1 MVWSVFW
8 FWLVTELP
16 RNHPSISDE
25 ELEYIE
31 SSLGS
36 SVADQKVIPLFLVL
50 LLVPLKLSENHKFSD
65 DFGGRCINYFSQI
78 RFIIEAK
85 FGHDS

>member
-1 MVWSVFW
+1 MIAGRHRSKASNFNLGIIGVVWSVFW

-16 RNHPSISDE
+16 RDHPSISDE

-36 SVADQKVIPLFLVL
+36 SVADQKVKPLFLSRL
-50 LLVPLKLSENHKFSD
+50 SNKL
-65 DFGGRCINYFSQI
+65 I
-78 RFIIEAK
+78 
-85 FGHDS
+85 